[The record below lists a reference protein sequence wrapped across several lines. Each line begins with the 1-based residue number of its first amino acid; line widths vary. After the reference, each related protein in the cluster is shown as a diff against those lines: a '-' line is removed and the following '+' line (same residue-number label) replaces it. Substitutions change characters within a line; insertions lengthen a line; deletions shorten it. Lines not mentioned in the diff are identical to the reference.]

1 MCVVGM
7 LAWILTGVCVCVG
20 RCFLGQSQ
28 VCVWVGEARLD
39 THGCVCGGDACV
51 LAWTWR
57 GGRRKGPGEVNLGS
71 RSRGSGK
78 ERAKV
83 GEESG
88 ATPAGVQDGFHAGG
102 RPPCPCPHH

>member
-1 MCVVGM
+1 MS
-7 LAWILTGVCVCVG
+7 VCVCG
-20 RCFLGQSQ
+20 GDACLDTHRY
-28 VCVWVGEARLD
+28 VCVCGGVDASLDRHRCVCGGVDARLD
-39 THGCVCGGDACV
+39 AHGCVCGGDACV

-88 ATPAGVQDGFHAGG
+88 ATPAGVQDGFHARG
-102 RPPCPCPHH
+102 RPP